1 MVEVP
6 GAVQTTPHRT
16 AATIST
22 RTVAIRPEHHTMSLR
37 TSIFCLVMLA
47 SPVVASARE
56 CRHWTAIALP
66 SGRPSVEVDVNA
78 LADLLPL
85 RPASPDPEYLED
97 EVRTLKEAHG
107 LLHRAR
113 HPLPLGDIT
122 GAWRVASYQMGR
134 TGGYSYPY
142 FAGHIDR
149 TRCGYRF
156 IKTRGSQRRSGVLLP
171 MQENGRALAFL
182 GVATVNGNSSA
193 PYGPANR
200 PMGQPMDPDG
210 PTNSA
215 GRLLRLAPDALLM
228 IMDAGDDG
236 FELYRLER

>member
-1 MVEVP
+1 M
-6 GAVQTTPHRT
+6 
-16 AATIST
+16 
-22 RTVAIRPEHHTMSLR
+22 AIPSGHQTMSLR
-37 TSIFCLVMLA
+37 ISILCLVMLA
-47 SPVVASARE
+47 GPTVASSQE
-56 CRHWTAIALP
+56 CRDWKAIALP
-66 SGRPSVEVDVNA
+66 SDHPSVQVDVNA
-78 LADLLPL
+78 LGDLLPSQ
-85 RPASPDPEYLED
+85 PVNADPEYLGD
-97 EVRTLKEAHG
+97 EIRTLEEAHD
-107 LLHRAR
+107 LLDRAR

-122 GAWRVASYQMGR
+122 GVWRMASYQMGR

-149 TRCGYRF
+149 TPCGYRF
-156 IKTRGSQRRSGVLLP
+156 IKTRGSQRRGGVLLP

-200 PMGQPMDPDG
+200 PMGLPMDPDG

-215 GRLLRLAPDALLM
+215 GRLLRIAPDTLLM